1 MDANYKPVLRSYRDW
16 SLIPAALL
24 ARGMRETEVAGVMGG
39 NFLRIFK
46 ANV

>member
-24 ARGMRETEVAGVMGG
+24 AKGMQEREVAAIMGS
-39 NFLRIFK
+39 NFQCVLEAQR
-46 ANV
+46 